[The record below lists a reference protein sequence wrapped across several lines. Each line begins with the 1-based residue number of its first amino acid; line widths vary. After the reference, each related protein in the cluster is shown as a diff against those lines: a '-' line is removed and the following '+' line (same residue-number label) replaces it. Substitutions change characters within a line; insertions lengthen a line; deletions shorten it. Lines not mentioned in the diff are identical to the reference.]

1 MGILER
7 VSNKGLE
14 RHSPQI
20 PIYNLEDYISAVN
33 SLSGWGS
40 YQQTIAGERA
50 ERAPNDLT
58 GYAQSAY
65 QGHGP
70 VFALMAIRMSVFSA
84 IRFSWQRLRA
94 NKPSGMFGNSRLGL
108 LERPFA
114 GGTTQDM
121 LMGQIID
128 ADLTGN
134 GYLTQ
139 VGDELVRLRPDWM
152 QIVLEPRKFRGGTLG
167 YKRIGYLYEEGGI
180 GASEPIP
187 LLVDEVS
194 HFAPYPDPLASY
206 RGMSW
211 LTPVLREMINDK
223 LMTRHQT
230 KFFENGATPNMVVSM
245 DATVSY
251 EQFRRFKE
259 LMDANHTGVENA
271 YKTLTVGG
279 GADVT
284 VVGQNF
290 EQMAFT
296 AVQGRGETRLAAAAG
311 VPPVIA
317 GFSEGLQG
325 SSLNAGNY
333 KQSWR
338 RFTDGTMSHLW
349 ANMCGSLQELIPP
362 PDGATRLWYDTG
374 SVPSLREDA
383 LDMANILSTKSK
395 MIRDLTDG
403 GWDPASVIAAVE
415 AEDLGLLKH
424 TGRLSVQLQEPG
436 TDATPPADPE
446 TPDEGNEDDD
456 PSA

>member
-1 MGILER
+1 
-7 VSNKGLE
+7 
-14 RHSPQI
+14 
-20 PIYNLEDYISAVN
+20 
-33 SLSGWGS
+33 
-40 YQQTIAGERA
+40 
-50 ERAPNDLT
+50 
-58 GYAQSAY
+58 
-65 QGHGP
+65 
-70 VFALMAIRMSVFSA
+70 MAIRMSVFSA
-84 IRFSWQRLRA
+84 IRFSYQRLRDG
-94 NKPSGMFGNSRLGL
+94 KTSGTFTNSSLGI

-121 LMGQIID
+121 LMGQIVD

-134 GYLTQ
+134 GYLTIQ
-139 VGDELVRLRPDWM
+139 QGEVIRLRPDWM
-152 QIVLEPRKFRGGTLG
+152 QIVLEPRKFRGGVLG
-167 YKRIGYLYEEGGI
+167 YKRIGYLYEEGGV

-187 LLVDEVS
+187 LLPSEVS

-211 LTPVLREMINDK
+211 ITPVIREMTNDK
-223 LMTRHQT
+223 LMSRHQT

-245 DATVSY
+245 DAAVSF
-251 EQFRRFKE
+251 EQFKKFKE
-259 LMDANHTGVENA
+259 SMNIDHRGVENA

-296 AVQGRGETRLAAAAG
+296 ATMGRGETRLAAAAG

-333 KQSWR
+333 KASWR

-349 ANMCGSLQELIPP
+349 ANICGSLQEIVPA
-362 PDGATRLWYDTG
+362 PDSGSRLWYDTS

-383 LDMANILSTKSK
+383 LDMVNIQSAKSK
-395 MIRDLTDG
+395 IIRELTDG
-403 GWDPASVIAAVE
+403 GYEWETVLAAVA
-415 AEDLGLLKH
+415 AEDMSLLKH
-424 TGRLSVQLQEPG
+424 SGKLSVQLQEPVEA
-436 TDATPPADPE
+436 TETPAAIDPAPADATPPTEVPA
-446 TPDEGNEDDD
+446 
-456 PSA
+456 